1 MTEVEV
7 HEFIVQIFKSVAV
20 KTDSKLTYIKMKW
33 GWSSAELCEECVGPE
48 QCWNRPEQHQPNLTP
63 CYGGK

>member
-33 GWSSAELCEECVGPE
+33 GWSSTELCEECVGPE
-48 QCWNRPEQHQPNLTP
+48 QHQPNLTT

>member
-1 MTEVEV
+1 MNSL
-7 HEFIVQIFKSVAV
+7 FKFLSVAV

-33 GWSSAELCEECVGPE
+33 GWSSTEVCEECVG
-48 QCWNRPEQHQPNLTP
+48 PEQHQPNLTP